1 MSKAPVQQKPLPVTT
16 NDFLNYE
23 EEQRLEVL
31 GARATRQRLILSDTL
46 QERRKILMR
55 GIRRRRR
62 AEGKSK
68 VCNVCGVV

>member
-1 MSKAPVQQKPLPVTT
+1 MNKVPVQQKSLPATT
-16 NDFLNYE
+16 NYFLNYE

-31 GARATRQRLILSDTL
+31 EARAARQRLILSDTL

-62 AEGKSK
+62 AEGKE
-68 VCNVCGVV
+68 

>member
-1 MSKAPVQQKPLPVTT
+1 MSKAPVQQKSLPATT
-16 NDFLNYE
+16 NYFLNYE

-31 GARATRQRLILSDTL
+31 EARAARQRLILSDTL

-62 AEGKSK
+62 AEGKE
-68 VCNVCGVV
+68 